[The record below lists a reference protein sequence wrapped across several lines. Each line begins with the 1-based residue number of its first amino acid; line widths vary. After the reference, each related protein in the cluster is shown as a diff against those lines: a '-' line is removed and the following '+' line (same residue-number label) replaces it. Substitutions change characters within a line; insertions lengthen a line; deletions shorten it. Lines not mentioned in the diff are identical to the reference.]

1 MAYEISISKR
11 IDNTGRAELSLRLRL
26 GKVDQQASTHL
37 FVNPQ
42 HVRWES
48 YVSSKGRK
56 SKRLVLKTSR
66 LKTDEV
72 QHTEYVKKQ
81 LDDMLEFID
90 NNLQQVGA
98 NNVGKGWLAQ
108 QIDDFTNPHDD
119 EVDSDESELKQMSF
133 FEMFDVFLEKREI
146 SQGKKNQYKVFRRIL
161 QRYEM
166 YKQLLDPKF
175 KLSLDTLDGNGIEEI
190 GDYIKKEY
198 KLLEKFPNII
208 EAVNESRQPGPRGQN
223 TANGH
228 YKKLKAFVRWAID
241 KDYVTNN
248 PFRKFKIPKDIYG
261 TPYCLTLE
269 DLSQL
274 EKADLSERP
283 SLAVQRDIF
292 VFQCCIGC
300 RVSDLKELT
309 LANVIN
315 NEIHYIAR
323 KTKDGNPKTIK
334 VPINKTAQA
343 IIERHYDL
351 KRKELLPFISDQNY
365 NEAIKEVF
373 KLAGLTR
380 NVVVRNSL
388 TGEPEI
394 RPLNEIASSH
404 LARRTLTNILYK
416 KYKDQSLVSSITG
429 HAPNSSAFARY
440 RDIDEDMRR
449 EMVSILDNK
458 EV

>member
-1 MAYEISISKR
+1 M
-11 IDNTGRAELSLRLRL
+11 
-26 GKVDQQASTHL
+26 
-37 FVNPQ
+37 
-42 HVRWES
+42 
-48 YVSSKGRK
+48 
-56 SKRLVLKTSR
+56 
-66 LKTDEV
+66 
-72 QHTEYVKKQ
+72 QHTEDVKKQ

-108 QIDDFTNPHDD
+108 QIDNFTNPHDD
-119 EVDSDESELKQMSF
+119 EVDSDENELKQMSF

-146 SQGKKNQYKVFRRIL
+146 SQGKKNQYKVFRRIF

-223 TANGH
+223 TVNGH

-241 KDYVTNN
+241 KEYTTNN

-274 EKADLSERP
+274 EKADLSKRP
-283 SLAVQRDIF
+283 GLAVQRDIF

-300 RVSDLKELT
+300 RVSDLRALT
-309 LANVIN
+309 NANIVN
-315 NEIHYIAR
+315 NEIHYIAH
-323 KTKDGNPKTIK
+323 KTKDGNPQTIK
-334 VPINKTAQA
+334 VPINKTAKA
-343 IIERHYDL
+343 IIARYADS
-351 KRKELLPFISDQNY
+351 KRKSLLPFISDQKY
-365 NEAIKEVF
+365 NDAIKEAF
-373 KLAGLTR
+373 KQAGLTR

-388 TGEPEI
+388 TGEQEI
-394 RPLNEIASSH
+394 HPLNEVASSH
-404 LARRTLTNILYK
+404 MARRTLTGNLFII
-416 KYKDQSLVSSITG
+416 YKDQSLVSSITG

-449 EMVSILDNK
+449 EMVSVLDL
-458 EV
+458 

>member
-1 MAYEISISKR
+1 
-11 IDNTGRAELSLRLRL
+11 
-26 GKVDQQASTHL
+26 
-37 FVNPQ
+37 
-42 HVRWES
+42 
-48 YVSSKGRK
+48 
-56 SKRLVLKTSR
+56 
-66 LKTDEV
+66 
-72 QHTEYVKKQ
+72 
-81 LDDMLEFID
+81 MLEFID

-223 TANGH
+223 TVNGH

-241 KDYVTNN
+241 KEYITNN

-274 EKADLSERP
+274 EKADLSKRP

-309 LANVIN
+309 MANLIN

-343 IIERHYDL
+343 IIDRYADP
-351 KRKELLPFISDQNY
+351 KRKGLLPFISDQNY

-373 KLAGLTR
+373 KETGLTR

-388 TGEPEI
+388 TGESEI

-416 KYKDQSLVSSITG
+416 KYKDQSLVSAITG

-449 EMVSILDNK
+449 EMVSVLDL
-458 EV
+458 

>member
-1 MAYEISISKR
+1 MAYEISISKKT
-11 IDNTGRAELSLRLRL
+11 DNTGRSELSLRLRL
-26 GKVDQQASTHL
+26 GKIDQQASTHL

-42 HVRWES
+42 HVRWED

-66 LKTDEV
+66 LKTEEV
-72 QHTEYVKKQ
+72 QHTEEVKKK
-81 LDDMLEFID
+81 LDDMLEFVD
-90 NNLQQVGA
+90 NNMQQIGT
-98 NNVGKGWLAQ
+98 NNVGKGWLAK
-108 QIDDFTNPHDD
+108 QIDDFINPH
-119 EVDSDESELKQMSF
+119 EEKVDSDESTTEPKLMSF
-133 FEMFDVFLEKREI
+133 FDLFDVFLEKREI

-175 KLSLDTLDGNGIEEI
+175 KLSLDTLDGNGVEEI

-223 TANGH
+223 TVNGH

-241 KDYVTNN
+241 KEYITNN

-274 EKADLSERP
+274 EKADLSKRP
-283 SLAVQRDIF
+283 GLAVQRDIF

-309 LANVIN
+309 MANVIK

-323 KTKDGNPKTIK
+323 KTRDGNPKTIK

-343 IIERHYDL
+343 IIERHSDP

-416 KYKDQSLVSSITG
+416 KYKDQSLVSVITG

-449 EMVSILDNK
+449 EMVSVLDL
-458 EV
+458 

>member
-42 HVRWES
+42 HVRWEN

-119 EVDSDESELKQMSF
+119 EVDSDESEPKQLSF
-133 FEMFDVFLEKREI
+133 FDLFDIL
-146 SQGKKNQYKVFRRIL
+146 VFRRIL

-449 EMVSILDNK
+449 EMVSILDN
-458 EV
+458 V

>member
-42 HVRWES
+42 HLRWEN

-72 QHTEYVKKQ
+72 QHTDEVKKQ

-108 QIDDFTNPHDD
+108 QIDDFINPHDD
-119 EVDSDESELKQMSF
+119 EVDSDESEPKQLSF
-133 FEMFDVFLEKREI
+133 FDLFDIFLEKREI

-208 EAVNESRQPGPRGQN
+208 EAVNESRQPVPRGQN
-223 TANGH
+223 TVNGH

-241 KDYVTNN
+241 KEYTTNN

-274 EKADLSERP
+274 EKADLSKRP
-283 SLAVQRDIF
+283 GLAVQRDIF

-300 RVSDLKELT
+300 RVSNLKELT
-309 LANVIN
+309 MANVIN

>member
-1 MAYEISISKR
+1 MAYEISISKKV
-11 IDNTGRAELSLRLRL
+11 DNTGRSELSLRLRL
-26 GKVDQQASTHL
+26 GKIDQQASTHL

-42 HVRWES
+42 HVRWEN
-48 YVSSKGRK
+48 YVSSKSRK

-72 QHTEYVKKQ
+72 QHTEDVKKQ

-98 NNVGKGWLAQ
+98 NNVDKGWLAQ

-208 EAVNESRQPGPRGQN
+208 EAVNESRQPVPRGQN
-223 TANGH
+223 TVNGH

-241 KDYVTNN
+241 KEYTTNN

-274 EKADLSERP
+274 EKADLSKRP
-283 SLAVQRDIF
+283 GLAVQRDIF

-300 RVSDLKELT
+300 RVSNLKELT
-309 LANVIN
+309 MANVIN

-343 IIERHYDL
+343 IIDRYADP

-373 KLAGLTR
+373 KLTGLTR

-388 TGEPEI
+388 TGESEI

-416 KYKDQSLVSSITG
+416 KYKDQSLVSAITG

>member
-1 MAYEISISKR
+1 MAYEISISKKV
-11 IDNTGRAELSLRLRL
+11 DNTGRSELSLRLRL
-26 GKVDQQASTHL
+26 GKIDQQASTHL

-42 HVRWES
+42 HVRWEN

-56 SKRLVLKTSR
+56 SKRLVLKISR

-72 QHTEYVKKQ
+72 QHTEDVKKQ

-98 NNVGKGWLAQ
+98 NNVSKGWLAQ

-133 FEMFDVFLEKREI
+133 FEIFDVFLEKREI

-223 TANGH
+223 TVNGH

-241 KDYVTNN
+241 KEYTTNN

-274 EKADLSERP
+274 EKADLSKRP
-283 SLAVQRDIF
+283 GLAVQRDIF

-309 LANVIN
+309 MANVIN

-343 IIERHYDL
+343 IIDRYADP

-373 KLAGLTR
+373 KLTGLTR

-388 TGEPEI
+388 TGESEI

-416 KYKDQSLVSSITG
+416 KYKDQSLVSAITG

-449 EMVSILDNK
+449 EMVSVLDL
-458 EV
+458 

>member
-42 HVRWES
+42 HVRWEN

-119 EVDSDESELKQMSF
+119 EVDSDESEPKQLSF
-133 FEMFDVFLEKREI
+133 FDLFDIFLEKREI

>member
-1 MAYEISISKR
+1 MAYEISISKKV
-11 IDNTGRAELSLRLRL
+11 DNTGRSELSLRLRL
-26 GKVDQQASTHL
+26 GKIDQQASTHL

-42 HVRWES
+42 HVRWEN

-56 SKRLVLKTSR
+56 SKRLVLKISR

-72 QHTEYVKKQ
+72 QHTEDVKKQ

-119 EVDSDESELKQMSF
+119 EVDSDDSEPKQLSL
-133 FEMFDVFLEKREI
+133 FDLFDIFLEKREI

-223 TANGH
+223 TVNGH
-228 YKKLKAFVRWAID
+228 FKKLKAFVRWAID
-241 KDYVTNN
+241 KEYTTNN

-274 EKADLSERP
+274 EKADLSKRP
-283 SLAVQRDIF
+283 GLAVQRDIF

-309 LANVIN
+309 MANVIN

-343 IIERHYDL
+343 IIDRYADP
-351 KRKELLPFISDQNY
+351 KRKELLPFISDQHN

-373 KLAGLTR
+373 KLTGLTR
-380 NVVVRNSL
+380 NVVVRNSF
-388 TGEPEI
+388 TGESEI

-416 KYKDQSLVSSITG
+416 KYKDQSLVSAITG

-449 EMVSILDNK
+449 EMVSVLDL
-458 EV
+458 

>member
-1 MAYEISISKR
+1 MAYEISISKKV
-11 IDNTGRAELSLRLRL
+11 DNTGRSELSLRLRL
-26 GKVDQQASTHL
+26 GKIDQQASTHL

-42 HVRWES
+42 HVRWEN

-72 QHTEYVKKQ
+72 QHTEDVKKQ

-133 FEMFDVFLEKREI
+133 FDMFDVFLEKREI

-208 EAVNESRQPGPRGQN
+208 EAVNESRQPRPRGQN
-223 TANGH
+223 TVNGH

-241 KDYVTNN
+241 KEYTTNN

-274 EKADLSERP
+274 EKADLSKRP
-283 SLAVQRDIF
+283 GLAVQRDIF

-309 LANVIN
+309 MANVIN

-343 IIERHYDL
+343 IIDRYADP

-373 KLAGLTR
+373 KLTGLTR

-388 TGEPEI
+388 TGESEI

-416 KYKDQSLVSSITG
+416 KYKDQSLVSAITG

-449 EMVSILDNK
+449 EMVSVLDL
-458 EV
+458 

>member
-1 MAYEISISKR
+1 M
-11 IDNTGRAELSLRLRL
+11 
-26 GKVDQQASTHL
+26 
-37 FVNPQ
+37 NPQ
-42 HVRWES
+42 HVRWEN

-119 EVDSDESELKQMSF
+119 EVDSDESEPKQLSF
-133 FEMFDVFLEKREI
+133 FDLFDIFLEKREI

-208 EAVNESRQPGPRGQN
+208 EAV
-223 TANGH
+223 
-228 YKKLKAFVRWAID
+228 
-241 KDYVTNN
+241 N

>member
-1 MAYEISISKR
+1 MAYEISISKKV
-11 IDNTGRAELSLRLRL
+11 DNTGRSELSLRLRL
-26 GKVDQQASTHL
+26 GKIDQQASTHL

-42 HVRWES
+42 HVRWEK

-56 SKRLVLKTSR
+56 SKRLVLKISR

-72 QHTEYVKKQ
+72 QHTEDVKKQ

-98 NNVGKGWLAQ
+98 NNVDKGWLAQ

-208 EAVNESRQPGPRGQN
+208 EAVNESRQPVPRGQN
-223 TANGH
+223 TVNGH

-241 KDYVTNN
+241 KEYTTNN

-274 EKADLSERP
+274 EKADLSKRP
-283 SLAVQRDIF
+283 GLAVQRDIF

-300 RVSDLKELT
+300 RVSDLIDRY
-309 LANVIN
+309 A
-315 NEIHYIAR
+315 
-323 KTKDGNPKTIK
+323 DP
-334 VPINKTAQA
+334 
-343 IIERHYDL
+343 

-373 KLAGLTR
+373 KLTGLTR

-388 TGEPEI
+388 TGESEI

-416 KYKDQSLVSSITG
+416 KSQAMHQI
-429 HAPNSSAFARY
+429 APPSPAT
-440 RDIDEDMRR
+440 
-449 EMVSILDNK
+449 VT
-458 EV
+458 

>member
-1 MAYEISISKR
+1 M
-11 IDNTGRAELSLRLRL
+11 
-26 GKVDQQASTHL
+26 
-37 FVNPQ
+37 NPQ
-42 HVRWES
+42 HVRWEN

-56 SKRLVLKTSR
+56 SKRLVLKISR

-72 QHTEYVKKQ
+72 QHTEDVKKQ
-81 LDDMLEFID
+81 LDNMLEFID

-98 NNVGKGWLAQ
+98 NNVSKGWLAQ

-133 FEMFDVFLEKREI
+133 YEMFDVFLEKREI

-223 TANGH
+223 TVNGH

-241 KDYVTNN
+241 KEYTTNN
-248 PFRKFKIPKDIYG
+248 SFRKFKIPKDIYG

-274 EKADLSERP
+274 EKADLSKRP
-283 SLAVQRDIF
+283 GLAVQRDIF

-309 LANVIN
+309 MANVIN

-334 VPINKTAQA
+334 VPINNTAQA
-343 IIERHYDL
+343 IIDRYADP

-373 KLAGLTR
+373 KLTGLTR

-388 TGEPEI
+388 TGESEI

-416 KYKDQSLVSSITG
+416 KYKDQSLVSAITG

-449 EMVSILDNK
+449 EMVSVLDL
-458 EV
+458 

>member
-42 HVRWES
+42 HVRWEN

-56 SKRLVLKTSR
+56 SKRLVLKISR

-72 QHTEYVKKQ
+72 QHTEDVKKQ

-90 NNLQQVGA
+90 NNLQQTGA

-119 EVDSDESELKQMSF
+119 EVDSDESEPKQMSF
-133 FEMFDVFLEKREI
+133 FEMFDVFLKKREI

-166 YKQLLDPKF
+166 YKQQLDPKF
-175 KLSLDTLDGNGIEEI
+175 KLSLNTLDGNGIEEI

-223 TANGH
+223 TVNGH

-241 KDYVTNN
+241 KEYITNN

-274 EKADLSERP
+274 EKADLSKRP
-283 SLAVQRDIF
+283 GLAVQRDIF

-343 IIERHYDL
+343 IIDHYADP
-351 KRKELLPFISDQNY
+351 KRKGLLPFISDQNY

-373 KLAGLTR
+373 KEAGLTR

-388 TGEPEI
+388 TGESEI

-416 KYKDQSLVSSITG
+416 KYKDQSLVSAITG

-449 EMVSILDNK
+449 EMVSVLDL
-458 EV
+458 

>member
-1 MAYEISISKR
+1 MAYEISISKKV
-11 IDNTGRAELSLRLRL
+11 DNTGRSELSLRLRL
-26 GKVDQQASTHL
+26 GKIDQQASTHL

-42 HVRWES
+42 HVRWEN

-56 SKRLVLKTSR
+56 SKRLVLKIYR

-98 NNVGKGWLAQ
+98 NNVSKGWLAQ

-223 TANGH
+223 TVNGH

-241 KDYVTNN
+241 KEYTTNN

-274 EKADLSERP
+274 EKADLSKRP
-283 SLAVQRDIF
+283 GLAVQRDIF

-309 LANVIN
+309 MANVIN

-343 IIERHYDL
+343 IIDRYADP

-373 KLAGLTR
+373 KLTGLTR

-388 TGEPEI
+388 TGESEI

-416 KYKDQSLVSSITG
+416 KYKDQSLVSAITG

-449 EMVSILDNK
+449 EMVSVLDL
-458 EV
+458 

>member
-1 MAYEISISKR
+1 MAYEISISKKT
-11 IDNTGRAELSLRLRL
+11 DNTGRSELSLRLRL
-26 GKVDQQASTHL
+26 GKIDQQASTHL

-42 HVRWES
+42 HVRWED

-56 SKRLVLKTSR
+56 SKRLVLKISR

-72 QHTEYVKKQ
+72 QHTEDVKKQ

-108 QIDDFTNPHDD
+108 QIDDFTNPHED

-175 KLSLDTLDGNGIEEI
+175 KLSLDTLDENGIEEI

-223 TANGH
+223 TVNGH

-241 KDYVTNN
+241 KEYTTNN

-274 EKADLSERP
+274 EKADLSKRP
-283 SLAVQRDIF
+283 GLAVQRDIF

-309 LANVIN
+309 MANVIN

-343 IIERHYDL
+343 IIDRYADP

-373 KLAGLTR
+373 KLTGLTR

-388 TGEPEI
+388 TGESEI

-416 KYKDQSLVSSITG
+416 KYKDQSLVSAITG

-449 EMVSILDNK
+449 EMVSVLDL
-458 EV
+458 